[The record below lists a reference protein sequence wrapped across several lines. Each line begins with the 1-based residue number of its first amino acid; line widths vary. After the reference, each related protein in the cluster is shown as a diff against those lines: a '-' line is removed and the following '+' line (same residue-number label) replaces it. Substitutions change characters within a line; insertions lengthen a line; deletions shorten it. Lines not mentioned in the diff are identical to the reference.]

1 MARVAHRCNPTAPP
15 VGDGDANADL
25 LDTASLDA
33 ASAVLDD
40 MRCPASARGDLASWL
55 RRHVVAATQRRAEAP
70 RSWQWNLTCVAW
82 AVHAAGAD
90 NPAEQQQA
98 FRSLGITE
106 ATARQLPFRAWREGR
121 SGLAPGVTIPGM
133 RARTDRHRRQLGLCG
148 LQLTVVAEAALDRL
162 VEVVTRTHDAGTRT
176 PPPADVEMRP
186 PDAPVAPPQ
195 AGRMDADGARSTA
208 TPADDICPGRLC
220 SWA

>member
-1 MARVAHRCNPTAPP
+1 MQADDGMDVDTAIDPRVDEPPQREGGAAASASADERLQIDSWSAVMARVAHRCNPTAPP

-25 LDTASLDA
+25 LDMASLGA
-33 ASAVLDD
+33 ASAVLVD

-70 RSWQWNLTCVAW
+70 LSWQWNLTCVAW

-133 RARTDRHRRQLGLCG
+133 RARAPMDT
-148 LQLTVVAEAALDRL
+148 
-162 VEVVTRTHDAGTRT
+162 AG
-176 PPPADVEMRP
+176 
-186 PDAPVAPPQ
+186 
-195 AGRMDADGARSTA
+195 G
-208 TPADDICPGRLC
+208 
-220 SWA
+220 